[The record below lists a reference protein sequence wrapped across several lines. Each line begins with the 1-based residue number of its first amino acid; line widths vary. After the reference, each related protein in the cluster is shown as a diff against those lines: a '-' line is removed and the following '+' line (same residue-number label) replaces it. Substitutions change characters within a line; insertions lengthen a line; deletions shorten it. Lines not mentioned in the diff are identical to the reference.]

1 MADVSLAEIDE
12 ALTTLCK
19 MVTRAVLAYDLPNVK
34 HFLERIDEVLEAR
47 TTLTRDLQ
55 PQGAPCTP
63 ST

>member
-1 MADVSLAEIDE
+1 MADVSLTEIDE

-47 TTLTRDLQ
+47 MTLTRDLR
-55 PQGAPCTP
+55 AR
-63 ST
+63 